1 VRIIL
6 SIFGTSFYNVIYF
19 IFHFTLSYKSDHEG
33 VTFVV
38 FLLKA
43 FVRSSLNPWG
53 DNASAD
59 EGH

>member
-1 VRIIL
+1 ML
-6 SIFGTSFYNVIYF
+6 SIFSISFYNVSCFISYF
-19 IFHFTLSYKSDHEG
+19 ILFYKSDHEG
-33 VTFVV
+33 VTFVI
-38 FLLKA
+38 FLLMA

>member
-1 VRIIL
+1 MFYIL
-6 SIFGTSFYNVIYF
+6 YF
-19 IFHFTLSYKSDHEG
+19 ILFYKSDHEG
-33 VTFVV
+33 VTFVI
-38 FLLKA
+38 FLLMA